1 MNMQTNSTGETSA
14 AARELLTGAEFL
26 AMLRQVVEYRPQATV
41 ADPLQSAVDQIAR
54 NPAFSESRLLMR
66 ILVALSS
73 GEGQF
78 RRAEIAAL
86 DARTLALVI
95 VLMDLHAAGT
105 WPVGRWVRAVEEAK
119 AASA

>member
-1 MNMQTNSTGETSA
+1 MQTNSAGETSA
-14 AARELLTGAEFL
+14 GARELLTGVEFL
-26 AMLRQVVEYRPQATV
+26 AMLRQVVEFRPQATV
-41 ADPLQSAVDQIAR
+41 ADPLQSAVDQIAS

-86 DARTLALVI
+86 DAKTLALVI

-105 WPVGRWVRAVEEAK
+105 WPAGRWARAVEEAQ